1 MIEVRKMPPDT
12 GAAAWDAILPKRELN
27 PSLEGQVDADY
38 LVIGAGF
45 AGLSAA
51 RRLSQLQPDA
61 RIVVLEGRQ
70 VATGPAGRNTGFMI
84 DLPHEL
90 TSDDY
95 AGESAENDRRQTA
108 MNRAAIDFAKAIASD
123 FKLSEEALAATGK
136 INAAATDKGL
146 KHNLDYAEHLT
157 KLGEEFKLLDAAG
170 MQTLTGTDYYQGGL
184 WTPGTA
190 MLQPAL
196 YIRGLAEGLQQS
208 GAIELFE
215 QSPVISLAKNAN
227 GWLAKTPAGS
237 VQSGKVILAVNGL
250 IEHFGFY
257 SGRLMHLMLY
267 GSMTRALTS
276 AEVLKLGGESR
287 WGFTPADP
295 LGTTVRRISGTGGD
309 RIIIRNCATY
319 DPKMTSSAAKMR
331 SIAQTHKNSFKAR
344 FPMLGDVAM
353 EHCWDGRL
361 CLSLNSVFALG
372 EVDDGLYSA
381 CCQNGLGTAKGTV
394 AGIVAAE
401 QAVGRSETL
410 MPDYQVG
417 AQPKKLPPEPFMWL
431 GANSVMKWKEYR
443 AGKEF

>member
-1 MIEVRKMPPDT
+1 MIKVKKMPPDT
-12 GAAAWDAILPKRELN
+12 GPAAWNTILPERTPN
-27 PSLEGQVDADY
+27 PSLNDQINADY

-51 RRLSQLQPDA
+51 RRLTQLAPNA
-61 RIVVLEGRQ
+61 RIVVLEGRE
-70 VATGPAGRNTGFMI
+70 VATGPAGRNSGFMI

-108 MNRAAIDFAKAIASD
+108 INRTAIEFAKSIADD
-123 FKLSEEALAATGK
+123 FGLSEEAITVSGK
-136 INAAATDKGL
+136 INAAATTKGL
-146 KHNLDYAEHLT
+146 KHNADYAEHLT
-157 KLGEEFKLLDAAG
+157 RLGEAFKLLDATE
-170 MQTLTGTDYYQGGL
+170 MQTLTGSEYYQGGL

-196 YIRGLAEGLQQS
+196 YIRGLAEGLQRQS
-208 GAIELFE
+208 GMELYE
-215 QSPVISLAKNAN
+215 QSPVTSLDKNSN
-227 GWLAKTPAGS
+227 GWLVKTPEGS
-237 VQSGKVILAVNGL
+237 VQASKVIIAVNGL

-267 GSMTRALTS
+267 GSMTRALTP
-276 AEVLKLGGESR
+276 AEVEKLGGEPR

-295 LGTTVRRISGTGGD
+295 LGTTVRRISGIGGD

-319 DPKMTSSAAKMR
+319 DPKMTSSDAKMR
-331 SIAQTHKNSFKAR
+331 SIAQTHIDSFKAR
-344 FPMLGDVAM
+344 FPMLSNVEM

-361 CLSLNSVFALG
+361 CLSLNSVYAIG

-381 CCQNGLGTAKGTV
+381 CCQNGLGTAKGTA
-394 AGIVAAE
+394 AGIIAAE
-401 QAVGRSETL
+401 QAAEASETL
-410 MPDYQVG
+410 LPDYQIE
-417 AQPKKLPPEPFMWL
+417 AAPTKLPPEPLMWL
-431 GANSVMKWKEYR
+431 GANSVMKWKEFR